1 MMVTPRRTRATPT
14 VTQRTPIARPAPFS
28 VPEETCTD
36 YARSS
41 RLEWLVSNGTGAFAM
56 GTVAGANTRRYH
68 GHLVAS
74 LRPPVQRTVFLSRI
88 EETVLATE
96 GGKALSV
103 NQYPGTLHPDGHTR
117 LIGFRLTPD
126 PVWTWNV
133 DGVRIE
139 KHLHLVAGEQTV
151 VIQYT
156 SSAPVRLRVDP
167 LLACRD
173 YHVLGH
179 RNGEAWTGVEER
191 VEGATR
197 LVRLQ
202 PYSGLPSLW
211 LHHPGEAFQADPAWH
226 ENVEYLEELDRGLDF
241 QEDLLRPGSF
251 VIGVAPGRPVVVA
264 ATLVPGPLSDAARQS
279 SFLDESAALPTGG
292 GPADRLEVAARSF
305 LVRRADRSA
314 TVIAGYPWFTDWGR
328 DTMISLPG
336 LLIAR
341 GELDLARE
349 VLQGFLAHLDRGL
362 VPNRFPDG
370 AGPAEYN
377 TVDATLWMFQ
387 AVQALDQAGGARDFI
402 RQVFYRAALS
412 ILDAHRSGTHHGIR
426 VDPGDGLLVAGEA
439 GTNLTWMDARVDG
452 VAVTPRHGKPVEV
465 NALWYNALRLT
476 ARWAHQLGEGGRA
489 EELGAE
495 ADRVRGS
502 FDRAFWN
509 EARSCCFD
517 VLLPER
523 TDGRI
528 RPNQLLALGLAFPL
542 LDVQRRNRA
551 LATVEALL
559 LTPVGLRTLAPG
571 DSGYRPSYR
580 GGPSERDGAYHQ
592 GLVWPWLLGPYV
604 DALFAVRGDTPTTRA
619 RARAALDGL
628 LARLDEGCLGQLPE
642 CFEPEP
648 PFRAVGAPAQAW
660 SVAEVLRVQARLGRA
675 R

>member
-1 MMVTPRRTRATPT
+1 
-14 VTQRTPIARPAPFS
+14 
-28 VPEETCTD
+28 
-36 YARSS
+36 
-41 RLEWLVSNGTGAFAM
+41 M

-74 LRPPVQRTVFLSRI
+74 LQPPVQRTVMLSRL
-88 EETVLATE
+88 EETVLGAV
-96 GGKALSV
+96 GSKALSV

-117 LIGFRLTPD
+117 LTGFRLTPD
-126 PVWTWNV
+126 PVWSWNV
-133 DGVRIE
+133 DGVEIE
-139 KHLHLVAGEQTV
+139 KRLHLVPGEQTV
-151 VIQYT
+151 VVQYT
-156 SSAPVRLRVDP
+156 ASAPVRLQIEP

-173 YHVLGH
+173 YHALGH
-179 RNGEAWTGVEER
+179 RNGEAWTGTEDQVQGTTR
-191 VEGATR
+191 V
-197 LVRLQ
+197 VRFQ
-202 PYSGLPSLW
+202 PYPGVPSLW
-211 LHHPGEAFQADPAWH
+211 LHHSGEPFQAEPVWH
-226 ENVEYLEELDRGLDF
+226 ENVEFLEELDRGLDF
-241 QEDLLRPGSF
+241 REDLLRPGSF
-251 VIGVAPGRPVVVA
+251 VVSVAPDRPAVVT
-264 ATLVPGPLSDAARQS
+264 ATVRAGSLSDAACRAGAI
-279 SFLDESAALPTGG
+279 DEGTPAPGRGG
-292 GPADRLEVAARSF
+292 SPDRLELAARSY
-305 LVRRADRSA
+305 LVRRADRTA

-328 DTMISLPG
+328 DTMISVPG

-341 GELDLARE
+341 GQLELARE

-387 AVQALDQAGGARDFI
+387 AVHALQRAGGTSDFL
-402 RQVFYRAALS
+402 RREFYPAALS
-412 ILDAHRSGTHHGIR
+412 ILDAHRAGTHHGIR

-452 VAVTPRHGKPVEV
+452 ASVTPRHGKPVEV

-476 ARWAHQLGEGGRA
+476 AGWALQLGEGGRA

-509 EARSCCFD
+509 EARSSCFD

-523 TDGRI
+523 ADGRI
-528 RPNQLLALGLAFPL
+528 RPNQLLALGLPFPL

-551 LATVEALL
+551 LATVESAL

-571 DSGYRPSYR
+571 DPGYRQTYR
-580 GGPSERDGAYHQ
+580 GGPSDRDAAYHQ

-619 RARAALDGL
+619 RARASLDGL

-660 SVAEVLRVQARLGRA
+660 SVAEVLRVQARLDAPR
-675 R
+675 